1 MEAFGPNVAGAG
13 SSDASW
19 TASVFVPSTGG
30 FEAAA
35 GDLLSREHVMGS
47 PRGLP

>member
-1 MEAFGPNVAGAG
+1 LNDGPNVAGA
-13 SSDASW
+13 
-19 TASVFVPSTGG
+19 VFVPSTGG